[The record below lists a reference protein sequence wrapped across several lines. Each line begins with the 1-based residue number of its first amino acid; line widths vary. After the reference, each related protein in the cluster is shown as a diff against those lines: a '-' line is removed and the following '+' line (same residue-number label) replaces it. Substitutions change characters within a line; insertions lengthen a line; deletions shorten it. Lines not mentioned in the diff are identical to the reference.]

1 MHERNEIAA
10 ACLNFIKTSDALSH
24 EAILEKL
31 IQTDLAVARVT
42 WAVNEWGPTKCNNKP
57 LSLLRQLISIQ
68 MNLALCETRDPLCL
82 HFVRQE
88 YLSRSH
94 RLPMKYAPRLARLLC
109 SPPPV
114 LVERKLLSGTVTNFN
129 SWRVCML
136 AWECLLSVTLMSFLT
151 SLTMPR
157 VLPLSPSC

>member
-1 MHERNEIAA
+1 MHERTAIAA

-42 WAVNEWGPTKCNNKP
+42 WAVNEWRSTKCSNKP
-57 LSLLRQLISIQ
+57 LSLVRQLISIQ
-68 MNLALCETRDPLCL
+68 MNLALCETWDPLCL

-94 RLPMKYAPRLARLLC
+94 RVPMKYALRMDSLVRLLC
-109 SPPPV
+109 SPSPV
-114 LVERKLLSGTVTNFN
+114 FVERRLLSGSVTNFN
-129 SWRVCML
+129 R
-136 AWECLLSVTLMSFLT
+136 
-151 SLTMPR
+151 
-157 VLPLSPSC
+157 